1 MLAIIKR
8 EIEERD
14 GSDDDALLAVIGVMD
29 ADLEKAIR
37 TLALPSA
44 GQDRTGGRMMAT
56 KPTRKAPAKPAAP
69 IDPIFSAIAEHKR
82 QAKESTRLYGELG
95 LPR

>member
-1 MLAIIKR
+1 
-8 EIEERD
+8 
-14 GSDDDALLAVIGVMD
+14 
-29 ADLEKAIR
+29 
-37 TLALPSA
+37 
-44 GQDRTGGRMMAT
+44 MAT

-95 LPR
+95 LPRVKRQKNMVTGRTGLLHGAPIR